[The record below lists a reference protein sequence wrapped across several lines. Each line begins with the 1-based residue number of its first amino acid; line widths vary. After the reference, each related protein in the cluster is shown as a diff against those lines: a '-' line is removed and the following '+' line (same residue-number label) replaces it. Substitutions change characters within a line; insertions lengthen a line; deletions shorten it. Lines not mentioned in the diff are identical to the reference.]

1 MRSTLMKRLER
12 LERQGSSSS
21 GNVHVVLG
29 EPGDDDETFEARVE
43 AFKATPPEYRE
54 ERDTLLCVR
63 FVSPEQVRARQEAA

>member
-1 MRSTLMKRLER
+1 MRSALMKRLEK

-21 GNVHVVLG
+21 GNVHVMLG
-29 EPGDDDETFEARVE
+29 KPGDDDATFERRVE
-43 AFKATPPEYRE
+43 AFKASLPEYRE